1 MDNNKNYK
9 WSPEDKITITGAEFD
24 VFQRTVL
31 VLTEVLT
38 TFLPEAVE
46 VRKTIVERMIAEG
59 IAKEYE
65 ESTEVLE
72 EQNGEFTSQPETVI
86 NPS

>member
-1 MDNNKNYK
+1 MDNKKNYK
-9 WSPEDKITITGAEFD
+9 WSTEDKITITGAEFD

-38 TFLPEAVE
+38 TFLPEAVDT
-46 VRKTIVERMIAEG
+46 RKTIVERMIAEG

-65 ESTEVLE
+65 ESSEVLE
-72 EQNGEFTSQPETVI
+72 QEDGEYTSQPETVI